1 MTSTLTE
8 SRPRAARPPV
18 ENRVVGLG
26 GFTASTTS
34 ATWSQVIET
43 HQETADTSTWT
54 ASEVG
59 NWLSKDPIGINGGLN
74 QYVFCGNNPVNLRDP
89 SGLCGDEYSPWV
101 DSEVWAAAGDGAI
114 KGLVAWGDMV
124 LGPLVDNSWYYEG
137 TEGIAYSKASG
148 IVSQQAFLI
157 AINAQVALKAGV
169 MSRGASVASQFAKAN
184 NLWSAALGQHHDA
197 GTYLVRLGL
206 LYLKVGSAREA
217 AEIALELVDWD

>member
-1 MTSTLTE
+1 
-8 SRPRAARPPV
+8 
-18 ENRVVGLG
+18 VGLG